1 MPGAGRACSLCVSLA
16 LAALGSAAANSASA
30 AESYPRI
37 LRVDASRVP
46 QVSVLAVVPPLLSAQ
61 TLPTSAFEVVEN
73 GERRPVSSAARLP
86 WADLR
91 VMLIIDSAV
100 PATVLAAQ
108 QGAARDFVF
117 RLPAKTQVGVVVS
130 GPEPDVVSFPGT
142 DREAT
147 VRSVAGLRTQTG
159 NLREHVSAALDLAL
173 SQLEPA
179 PDRNVVVAVDAR
191 PSVTTVPYAVSQA
204 ALTARAAVYPIVL
217 RPAPAGYLGRL
228 PELTGGRLLEVD
240 PPEQLLAAYDTVA
253 DELQG
258 RYRVGYTT
266 DLSRNHVA
274 ELTVAAGSVR
284 GQARFTV
291 NPATGSAAGR
301 ATGAGSGSLVRVLGI
316 TVAAAV
322 LLAGLALLA
331 VRREPRLSSGRHKRG
346 RSLRRSAEPGRT
358 SRHR

>member
-1 MPGAGRACSLCVSLA
+1 MQRSGPARSLCVGLA
-16 LAALGSAAANSASA
+16 LAALGPAAASA
-30 AESYPRI
+30 AEIYPRI

-61 TLPTSAFEVVEN
+61 TLTTSAFEVVEN
-73 GERRPVSSAARLP
+73 GERRPVSSVARLP

-91 VMLIIDSAV
+91 VMLVIDSAV
-100 PATVLAAQ
+100 PANVLAAQ
-108 QGAARDFVF
+108 QGAARDFIF
-117 RLPAKTQVGVVVS
+117 RLPATAQVGVVVS
-130 GPEPDVVSFPGT
+130 GPAPDVVAVPST
-142 DREAT
+142 DRESA
-147 VRSVAGLRTQTG
+147 VRSVADLRPQAG
-159 NLREHVSAALDLAL
+159 NLRDHVSAALELAL
-173 SQLEPA
+173 SQLQPT
-179 PDRNVVVAVDAR
+179 PDLNVVVAVDAR

-217 RPAPAGYLGRL
+217 GQAPAGYLGGL
-228 PELTGGRLLEVD
+228 PGVTGGRLLEGNL
-240 PPEQLLAAYDTVA
+240 PERLLAAYDTVA

-266 DLSRNHVA
+266 ELSRRHVA

-284 GQARFTV
+284 GRARFIV
-291 NPATGSAAGR
+291 NPTTGSAAAR
-301 ATGAGSGSLVRVLGI
+301 ARGPGSGNPGRVLGI

-331 VRREPRLSSGRHKRG
+331 VRRLPGLSAGRHKRA
-346 RSLRRSAEPGRT
+346 RSPRKSAEPGRS